1 MTKELNNE
9 IEEVVQEENLNEKA
23 IERVVVGKN
32 DVFKKTYY
40 FEEIH
45 LRVYLNVKF
54 PTFRERAKIK
64 ALRSDILY
72 GTEQNSLV
80 TMAYEM
86 LFMIQESGK
95 DTKVYLTD
103 ENNNDKQLIENYF
116 NVDSYP
122 REDVL
127 LKVADDLNEWA
138 NRFPG

>member
-103 ENNNDKQLIENYF
+103 ENDNDKQLIENYF

>member
-1 MTKELNNE
+1 MT
-9 IEEVVQEENLNEKA
+9 EEMIHEEDLNEKA

-45 LRVYLNVKF
+45 LRIYLNVKF

-64 ALRSDILY
+64 ALRSDILF

-103 ENNNDKQLIENYF
+103 EENKDKTLVDNYF